1 MNLTRLFNALLAPLL
16 SLLVAAEVFA
26 QSDQDVQIW
35 VPDVEKPVQLR
46 ALDVDAKVYGFMAST
61 ILTLEFH
68 NPNNRVLEG
77 EFVLPL
83 LANQRV
89 VGYALEVNGA
99 LREGVVVPKQTAR
112 IAFEEI
118 TRRGVDPGLAEITR
132 GNVFRTRIYPI
143 PALGNKRI
151 SITIEQAL
159 EKHGS
164 GMRYVMPVPVKTKLA
179 EYRVRVEAVQ
189 ASSASAGAGLK
200 LSDAKIAE
208 RALENAVPDS
218 PITLDLPATDAP
230 MVYSVAEPGSLF
242 LQVIAQ
248 VQAPISRAIAQK
260 PITTLAIY
268 WDSSRSGKARQHAKE
283 LAFLRAV
290 LADKNIKTVSLTTF
304 AISAQPARKFTR
316 RENFAALFTAI
327 EQVDYDGATQLDSL
341 NLSESAELALI
352 FTDADSTFEH
362 YSDSAASLK
371 RRPLPG
377 APRHVIAHAALF
389 ANAQGLGA
397 LAHRLNAVRLDL
409 TRLGIAK
416 AMQLANAPPL
426 RAVASAAPGLC
437 QQSPSIGAIESGIG
451 YFSARC
457 KQGSAISISWN
468 QGNLPDTIIKV
479 PAPISSNG
487 RETQPISRAWAFE
500 TILRLQQTGESGLA
514 QGPETVS
521 SQTLRL
527 ALQYALV
534 TEQTSLLVLDSIE
547 DYVSY
552 DIAPPEPELRAQ
564 FDAMRK
570 VNISEVKSEKSN
582 RLQSLTGAWQ
592 EFKRYH
598 QSQHHWVGGALVP
611 FALNLSARVT
621 EPKAKRQLA
630 ELLKRTEALVA
641 LEAQKSGL
649 PQSSRREA
657 LGLLKAL
664 QLVDSN
670 WLASLSTPERI
681 AELAKRAT
689 ATTRSQNTVEIS
701 GQQGGA
707 GADDLAMAA
716 PVAMATAPAAEA
728 SMSEESEAL
737 AGISVTGSRINT
749 ERKESD
755 SANAFDGTAN
765 ATRASVAIKPYTAN
779 APYLTRIRANKDPY
793 AAYLIEAQADGSVGF
808 YLDCAEYFYTERKQP
823 EIALRVLSNIA
834 ETQVEDVS
842 ALRALAEQ
850 LRQWQFYSYSLAN
863 FQQVMQMREEEPQGA
878 RDFALALARAP
889 AIAGGNTTLALTLL
903 WHVASHDWDAR
914 FNSIT
919 LTSLHEFNDVLAA
932 TPVKLRPNLQ
942 ALGVPDA
949 LISPLPVGLRVV
961 MGWNANDVDIDL
973 WVRDPLGEW
982 AYYAQRQTES
992 GGQMSDDFTQGY
1004 GPETFTIAKPIPG
1017 KYTIFAHYFGNSQQ
1031 KLSVPIT
1038 VYLEF
1043 QTPFGSGKSAISAV
1057 VRRLDTRKQDQE
1069 IGEFT
1074 VLE

>member
-1 MNLTRLFNALLAPLL
+1 MNLTRLFTALLAPLF
-16 SLLVAAEVFA
+16 SLFIAAQLHA
-26 QSDQDVQIW
+26 QSNQDVQIW
-35 VPDVEKPVQLR
+35 VGNVEKPVQLR
-46 ALDVDAKVYGFMAST
+46 KLDVDAKVYGFMANT
-61 ILTLEFH
+61 KLTLEFH

-89 VGYALEVNGA
+89 VGYALEVNGV

-143 PALGNKRI
+143 PARGNKRI

-164 GMRYVMPVPVKTKLA
+164 GMRYLMPVPVKTKLA

-189 ASSASAGAGLK
+189 ASAENSGAGLK

-208 RALENAVPDS
+208 RSLTNAVPDS
-218 PITLDLPATDAP
+218 PITLDLPANDAP
-230 MVYSVAEPGSLF
+230 MVYSIAESGSPF

-248 VQAPISRAIAQK
+248 VQAPINKVIAQK
-260 PITTLAIY
+260 PVNTLAIY
-268 WDSSRSGKARQHAKE
+268 WDSSRSGKARQLAKE

-290 LADKNIKTVSLTTF
+290 MSDKNIKTVSLSTF
-304 AISAQPARKFTR
+304 AISAGPARKFAR
-316 RENFAALFTAI
+316 QADDFAALFKAI
-327 EQVDYDGATQLDSL
+327 AQIDYDGATQLDSL
-341 NLSESAELALI
+341 SFSDAADLALI

-362 YSDSAASLK
+362 YSSSAAALT
-371 RRPLPG
+371 RRPALG
-377 APRHVIAHAALF
+377 AARHVIAHAALS

-409 TRLGIAK
+409 TRVDIAT
-416 AMQLANAPPL
+416 AMQLANSPPT
-426 RAVASAAPGLC
+426 RAIATVASGQC
-437 QQSPSIGAIESGIG
+437 QQSPNLGAVESGIS
-451 YFSARC
+451 YLSARC
-457 KQGSAISISWN
+457 KQGTNIRVSWN
-468 QGNLPDTIIKV
+468 QENAPEAIIKV
-479 PAPISSNG
+479 PAPMSNNA
-487 RETQPISRAWAFE
+487 RASQPISRAWASE
-500 TILRLQQTGESGLA
+500 TILRLQQTGQSGFAQSPESVSA
-514 QGPETVS
+514 QS
-521 SQTLRL
+521 LRL

-547 DYVSY
+547 DYVNY

-570 VNISEVKSEKSN
+570 VNISEANSEKSI
-582 RLQSLTGAWQ
+582 RLASLTGAWQ
-592 EFKRYH
+592 EFKRHH
-598 QSQHHWVGGALVP
+598 QSQHAWVGRALVP

-621 EPKAKRQLA
+621 EPKAKQQFDK
-630 ELLKRTEALVA
+630 LLKRAEALAA
-641 LEAQKSGL
+641 LEAQKGL
-649 PQSSRREA
+649 AQSTRREA
-657 LGLLKAL
+657 LSLIKAL
-664 QLVDSN
+664 QQIDSD
-670 WLASLSTPERI
+670 WLARLPKPERT

-689 ATTRSQNTVEIS
+689 ATIRSQNPFELS
-701 GQQGGA
+701 RQRGGE
-707 GADDLAMAA
+707 GLADFAVAA
-716 PVAMATAPAAEA
+716 PAPMATAPAAEA
-728 SMSEESEAL
+728 SISEESETL
-737 AGISVTGSRINT
+737 DSISVTGSRIKT

-755 SANAFDGTAN
+755 SADDSDDAAS

-779 APYLTRIRANKDPY
+779 APYLTRIRAGKDPY
-793 AAYLIEAQADGSVGF
+793 ATYLIEAQADGSVGF
-808 YLDCAEYFYTERKQP
+808 YLDCAEYFYSERKQP
-823 EIALRVLSNIA
+823 ELALRVLSNIA
-834 ETQVEDVS
+834 ETQVEDVG

-850 LRQWQFYSYSLAN
+850 LRQWQFHSFSLAN
-863 FQQVMQMREEEPQGA
+863 FQQVMQLRTEEPQGA

-889 AIAGGNTTLALTLL
+889 DNAGGNSTLALTLL
-903 WHVASHDWDAR
+903 WHVASHDWDQR
-914 FNSIT
+914 FNSIQ
-919 LTSLHEFNDVLAA
+919 LTALHEFNDVLAA
-932 TPVKLRPNLQ
+932 TPAKLRPNLQ
-942 ALGVPDA
+942 VLGVPDA
-949 LISPLPVGLRVV
+949 LVSPLPVGLRVV
-961 MGWNANDVDIDL
+961 LGWNANDVDIDL

-1017 KYTIFAHYFGNSQQ
+1017 KYTVYAHYYGNSQQ

-1043 QTPFGSGKSAISAV
+1043 QTPFGSGKSANTAV
-1057 VRRLDTRKQDQE
+1057 VRRLDTSKQDQE